1 MRDGIR
7 LLSDGG
13 GYNRGATHP
22 VNAMLNYAY
31 AVLIARTQI
40 RLVAD
45 GYDPTL
51 GIMHQ
56 KKQFQRISPAFAL
69 DHMEPMRPV
78 VDRAV
83 LQLIDETTFAGADF
97 AIQNDGVC
105 RLNPE
110 LARRVAQL
118 AMERC
123 EDLPFPKRGWRY
135 QRKRSGRAVNS
146 GT

>member
-1 MRDGIR
+1 
-7 LLSDGG
+7 
-13 GYNRGATHP
+13 
-22 VNAMLNYAY
+22 MLNYAY

-40 RLVAD
+40 RLVAE

-51 GIMHQ
+51 GIIHQ
-56 KKQFQRISPAFAL
+56 KQGLRGISPAFAL
-69 DHMEPMRPV
+69 DRMEPMRPV

-83 LQLIDETTFAGADF
+83 LQLISETTFTGADF
-97 AIQNDGVC
+97 AIQNDGIY

-123 EDLPFPKRGWRY
+123 DSLPYPKRGWRY
-135 QRKRSGRAVNS
+135 QRRRSPRAVDA